1 MFNYFLLQVTTYLQ
15 NKHFD
20 IIQVMVYL
28 SFARLYGEIGLHI
41 TTLSTANTL
50 KK

>member
-1 MFNYFLLQVTTYLQ
+1 MFNYFLFQLVTYLQ

-28 SFARLYGEIGLHI
+28 SFSRPYG
-41 TTLSTANTL
+41 TANTL